1 MPHLLELA
9 PEDEERQ
16 QLKLWCSCHP
26 QLRRPAVITA
36 KTHARPAKRSELRV
50 EISYTVLLI
59 AATATETPLG
69 CFCSTRHDGELLR
82 EHHTL
87 IC

>member
-1 MPHLLELA
+1 MIQECLELA

-26 QLRRPAVITA
+26 QLHRPAVTTA

-59 AATATETPLG
+59 AATETETPLG
-69 CFCSTRHDGELLR
+69 CFRCTKHDGELL
-82 EHHTL
+82 HHTL